1 MDTQCSGCAGGQFSD
16 VVSKASCEPHTQ
28 CVPGAGAVSKT
39 MQVRREEETEG
50 GGGCYVYY
58 GHECVLCRTVAFV
71 L

>member
-50 GGGCYVYY
+50 GEGVMFTTVMSVS
-58 GHECVLCRTVAFV
+58 CVVQ
-71 L
+71 